1 MGWRNGGYASVLLV
15 AVGAAMWGTDAILR
29 VPLLEVASP
38 SQIVLLE
45 HLVLLLFSV
54 PAVVLGWR
62 FFRGLGA
69 AQWVALLVIGWGGSA
84 IATLLFTMAFAVGNP
99 TVAILLQKTQPLF
112 AIALAGILLRE
123 RLGWAYWPCF
133 AVAMVGAYLISFG
146 DLGAFAALG
155 SAELLTAALA
165 LGAALLWGSS
175 TVLGRLVLKD
185 MPFYALT
192 GARLLLAV
200 PLLAGIVVAQGAAG
214 GLGAGFASEP
224 GRVILLALIPGLLAL
239 LLYYRGLSGTR
250 ASYATLAELAF
261 PATAVVLNWT
271 FLGVGVSA
279 NQVLGFVLLWGAVF
293 VLGYLN
299 ARGSG
304 ARTRPPRWSAPGKR
318 FVPGCAPLLSLLVF
332 WSQPWKAVDTLCV
345 LEPWYSAT
353 FSGPLRSA
361 EVRSLSR
368 GPTRS
373 MRGTPKP
380 HESAIRPTDTSMIA
394 RSPGRSGKWGRSFSI
409 SASPGSRTS
418 PCP

>member
-15 AVGAAMWGTDAILR
+15 AVGAAMWGTDGILR

-45 HLVLLLFSV
+45 HLVLLVYSV

-62 FFRGLGA
+62 FFRGLGT
-69 AQWVALLVIGWGGSA
+69 AQWVALLIIGWGGSA
-84 IATLLFTMAFAVGNP
+84 IATLLFTTAFTVGNP
-99 TVAILLQKTQPLF
+99 TVVILLQKTQPLF
-112 AIALAGILLRE
+112 AIALATILLRE

-146 DLGAFAALG
+146 DFGPFRALG
-155 SAELLTAALA
+155 SAEAIAATLA

-185 MPFYALT
+185 MPFNTLT

-200 PLLAGIVVAQGAAG
+200 PLLAGIVIAQGSVG
-214 GLGAGFASEP
+214 GLGTGFASEP

-239 LLYYRGLSGTR
+239 LLYYRGLTGTR

-299 ARGSG
+299 AK
-304 ARTRPPRWSAPGKR
+304 AP
-318 FVPGCAPLLSLLVF
+318 APDPSTPV
-332 WSQPWKAVDTLCV
+332 V
-345 LEPWYSAT
+345 
-353 FSGPLRSA
+353 
-361 EVRSLSR
+361 
-368 GPTRS
+368 
-373 MRGTPKP
+373 GT
-380 HESAIRPTDTSMIA
+380 
-394 RSPGRSGKWGRSFSI
+394 G
-409 SASPGSRTS
+409 
-418 PCP
+418 

>member
-1 MGWRNGGYASVLLV
+1 MGWRNGGYTSVLLI
-15 AVGAAMWGTDAILR
+15 AVGAAMWGTDGILR
-29 VPLLEVASP
+29 VPLLDVASP

-45 HLVLLLFSV
+45 HLVLLLYSV

-62 FFRGLGA
+62 FFRGLRA

-84 IATLLFTMAFAVGNP
+84 LATLLFTTAFDVGNP
-99 TVAILLQKTQPLF
+99 TVVILLQKTQPLF
-112 AIALAGILLRE
+112 AIALAAILLRE

-146 DLGAFAALG
+146 DLEPFKALP
-155 SAELLTAALA
+155 SAEALAAALA

-185 MPFYALT
+185 LPFHALT

-200 PLLAGIVVAQGAAG
+200 PLLAGIVVAQGATG
-214 GLGAGFASEP
+214 GLGPGVAAAP
-224 GRVILLALIPGLLAL
+224 GRVVLLALIPGLLAL
-239 LLYYRGLSGTR
+239 LLYYRGLTGTR

-299 ARGSG
+299 AK
-304 ARTRPPRWSAPGKR
+304 APAPDPSAP
-318 FVPGCAPLLSLLVF
+318 VV
-332 WSQPWKAVDTLCV
+332 
-345 LEPWYSAT
+345 
-353 FSGPLRSA
+353 
-361 EVRSLSR
+361 
-368 GPTRS
+368 
-373 MRGTPKP
+373 GT
-380 HESAIRPTDTSMIA
+380 
-394 RSPGRSGKWGRSFSI
+394 G
-409 SASPGSRTS
+409 
-418 PCP
+418 

>member
-1 MGWRNGGYASVLLV
+1 
-15 AVGAAMWGTDAILR
+15 MWGTDGILR
-29 VPLLEVASP
+29 VPLLKVAAP
-38 SQIVLLE
+38 TQIVLLE
-45 HLVLLLFSV
+45 HLVLLLYSV
-54 PAVVLGWR
+54 PAVVLGWK

-69 AQWVALLVIGWGGSA
+69 AQWIALLIIGWGGSA
-84 IATLLFTMAFAVGNP
+84 IATLLFTTAFAVGNP
-99 TVAILLQKTQPLF
+99 TVVILLQKTQPLF
-112 AIALAGILLRE
+112 AIALAAILLRE

-146 DLGAFAALG
+146 DLGPFRALG
-155 SAELLTAALA
+155 SAEAIAAALA

-185 MPFYALT
+185 MPFNTLT

-200 PLLAGIVVAQGAAG
+200 PLLAGIVVAQGAIG
-214 GLGAGFASEP
+214 GLGTGFAAEP

-299 ARGSG
+299 AKSP
-304 ARTRPPRWSAPGKR
+304 APDPSAP
-318 FVPGCAPLLSLLVF
+318 VI
-332 WSQPWKAVDTLCV
+332 
-345 LEPWYSAT
+345 
-353 FSGPLRSA
+353 
-361 EVRSLSR
+361 
-368 GPTRS
+368 
-373 MRGTPKP
+373 GT
-380 HESAIRPTDTSMIA
+380 
-394 RSPGRSGKWGRSFSI
+394 G
-409 SASPGSRTS
+409 
-418 PCP
+418 

>member
-1 MGWRNGGYASVLLV
+1 MGWRNGGYVSVLLV
-15 AVGAAMWGTDAILR
+15 AVGAALWGTDAVLR

-45 HLVLLLFSV
+45 HLVLLLYSV

-84 IATLLFTMAFAVGNP
+84 LATLLFTTAFAVGNP
-99 TVAILLQKTQPLF
+99 TVVILLQKTQPLF

-133 AVAMVGAYLISFG
+133 LVAMVGAYLISFG
-146 DLGAFAALG
+146 DLGPFMALG
-155 SAELLTAALA
+155 SAEALTAVLA

-175 TVLGRLVLKD
+175 TVMGRLVLKD

-200 PLLAGIVVAQGAAG
+200 PLLAGIVVAQGTLEG
-214 GLGAGFASEP
+214 VGAGFASEP
-224 GRVILLALIPGLLAL
+224 GRVVLLALTPGLLAL

-261 PATAVVLNWT
+261 PATAVVLNWAV
-271 FLGVGVSA
+271 LGVGVNA
-279 NQVLGFVLLWGAVF
+279 NQVLGFVLLWGAVV

-299 ARGSG
+299 ARSP
-304 ARTRPPRWSAPGKR
+304 APDPSAP
-318 FVPGCAPLLSLLVF
+318 VV
-332 WSQPWKAVDTLCV
+332 
-345 LEPWYSAT
+345 
-353 FSGPLRSA
+353 
-361 EVRSLSR
+361 
-368 GPTRS
+368 
-373 MRGTPKP
+373 GT
-380 HESAIRPTDTSMIA
+380 
-394 RSPGRSGKWGRSFSI
+394 G
-409 SASPGSRTS
+409 
-418 PCP
+418 

>member
-15 AVGAAMWGTDAILR
+15 AVGAAMWGTDGILR

-45 HLVLLLFSV
+45 HLVLLLYSV

-62 FFRGLGA
+62 FLRGLGA
-69 AQWVALLVIGWGGSA
+69 AQWIALLIIGWGGSA
-84 IATLLFTMAFAVGNP
+84 LATLLFTTAFAVGNP
-99 TVAILLQKTQPLF
+99 TVVILLQKTQPLF
-112 AIALAGILLRE
+112 AIALAAILLRE

-133 AVAMVGAYLISFG
+133 AVAMVGAYLVSFG
-146 DLGAFAALG
+146 DLGPFRALG
-155 SAELLTAALA
+155 SAEAIAAALA

-185 MPFYALT
+185 MPFNTLT

-200 PLLAGIVVAQGAAG
+200 PLLAGIVVAQGAIG
-214 GLGAGFASEP
+214 GLGTGFAAEP

-299 ARGSG
+299 AKSP
-304 ARTRPPRWSAPGKR
+304 APDPSAP
-318 FVPGCAPLLSLLVF
+318 VI
-332 WSQPWKAVDTLCV
+332 
-345 LEPWYSAT
+345 
-353 FSGPLRSA
+353 
-361 EVRSLSR
+361 
-368 GPTRS
+368 
-373 MRGTPKP
+373 GT
-380 HESAIRPTDTSMIA
+380 
-394 RSPGRSGKWGRSFSI
+394 G
-409 SASPGSRTS
+409 
-418 PCP
+418 

>member
-15 AVGAAMWGTDAILR
+15 AVGAAMWGTDGILR

-45 HLVLLLFSV
+45 HLVLLLYSV

-62 FFRGLGA
+62 FFRGLEA

-84 IATLLFTMAFAVGNP
+84 LATLLFTTAFAVGNP
-99 TVAILLQKTQPLF
+99 TVVILLQKTQPLF
-112 AIALAGILLRE
+112 AIALAAILLRE

-133 AVAMVGAYLISFG
+133 AVAMVGAYMISFG
-146 DLGAFAALG
+146 NLGPFTALG
-155 SAELLTAALA
+155 STELLPAALA

-200 PLLAGIVVAQGAAG
+200 PLLAGIVVAQSSVG
-214 GLGAGFASEP
+214 GLAAGFASEP

-239 LLYYRGLSGTR
+239 LLYYRGLTGTR

-279 NQVLGFVLLWGAVF
+279 NQLLGFVLLWGAVF
-293 VLGYLN
+293 MLGYLN
-299 ARGSG
+299 VR
-304 ARTRPPRWSAPGKR
+304 APE
-318 FVPGCAPLLSLLVF
+318 PDPTAPV
-332 WSQPWKAVDTLCV
+332 V
-345 LEPWYSAT
+345 
-353 FSGPLRSA
+353 
-361 EVRSLSR
+361 
-368 GPTRS
+368 
-373 MRGTPKP
+373 GT
-380 HESAIRPTDTSMIA
+380 
-394 RSPGRSGKWGRSFSI
+394 G
-409 SASPGSRTS
+409 
-418 PCP
+418 

>member
-15 AVGAAMWGTDAILR
+15 AVGAAMWGTDGILR

-45 HLVLLLFSV
+45 HLILLLYSV

-69 AQWVALLVIGWGGSA
+69 AQWVALLIIGWGGSA
-84 IATLLFTMAFAVGNP
+84 LATLLFTTAFDVGNP
-99 TVAILLQKTQPLF
+99 TVVILLQKTQPLF
-112 AIALAGILLRE
+112 AIALAAILLRE

-146 DLGAFAALG
+146 DLSPFGALG
-155 SAELLTAALA
+155 SAEAIAAALA

-185 MPFYALT
+185 MPFNTLT
-192 GARLLLAV
+192 GARL
-200 PLLAGIVVAQGAAG
+200 
-214 GLGAGFASEP
+214 
-224 GRVILLALIPGLLAL
+224 LLAL
-239 LLYYRGLSGTR
+239 LLYYRGLTGTR

-299 ARGSG
+299 AKSP
-304 ARTRPPRWSAPGKR
+304 APDPSAP
-318 FVPGCAPLLSLLVF
+318 VV
-332 WSQPWKAVDTLCV
+332 
-345 LEPWYSAT
+345 
-353 FSGPLRSA
+353 
-361 EVRSLSR
+361 
-368 GPTRS
+368 
-373 MRGTPKP
+373 GT
-380 HESAIRPTDTSMIA
+380 
-394 RSPGRSGKWGRSFSI
+394 G
-409 SASPGSRTS
+409 
-418 PCP
+418 

>member
-1 MGWRNGGYASVLLV
+1 
-15 AVGAAMWGTDAILR
+15 MWGTDGILR

-69 AQWVALLVIGWGGSA
+69 AQWISLLVIGWGGSA
-84 IATLLFTMAFAVGNP
+84 LATLLFTTAFAVGNP
-99 TVAILLQKTQPLF
+99 TVVILLQKTQPLF
-112 AIALAGILLRE
+112 AIVLAAVLLRE

-146 DLGAFAALG
+146 NLDPFAALG
-155 SAELLTAALA
+155 SAELLAAAFA

-192 GARLLLAV
+192 GVRLLLAV
-200 PLLAGIVVAQGAAG
+200 PLLLGIVVAQGAVG

-224 GRVILLALIPGLLAL
+224 LRVVLLALIPGLLAL
-239 LLYYRGLSGTR
+239 LLYYRGLTGTR

-271 FLGVGVSA
+271 FLDVGVSA

-299 ARGSG
+299 AKS
-304 ARTRPPRWSAPGKR
+304 PAPDPSSP
-318 FVPGCAPLLSLLVF
+318 VV
-332 WSQPWKAVDTLCV
+332 
-345 LEPWYSAT
+345 
-353 FSGPLRSA
+353 
-361 EVRSLSR
+361 
-368 GPTRS
+368 
-373 MRGTPKP
+373 GT
-380 HESAIRPTDTSMIA
+380 
-394 RSPGRSGKWGRSFSI
+394 G
-409 SASPGSRTS
+409 
-418 PCP
+418 

>member
-15 AVGAAMWGTDAILR
+15 AVGAAMWGTDGILR
-29 VPLLEVASP
+29 VPSLEVASP

-45 HLVLLLFSV
+45 HLILLLYSV

-69 AQWVALLVIGWGGSA
+69 AQWVALLIIGWGGSA
-84 IATLLFTMAFAVGNP
+84 LATLLFTTAFAVGNP
-99 TVAILLQKTQPLF
+99 TVVILLQKTQPLF
-112 AIALAGILLRE
+112 AIALAAILLRE

-146 DLGAFAALG
+146 DLGPFRALG
-155 SAELLTAALA
+155 SAEALAAFLA

-185 MPFYALT
+185 MPFNTLT

-200 PLLAGIVVAQGAAG
+200 PLLACIVIAQGSLG
-214 GLGAGFASEP
+214 GLGTGFAAEP

-239 LLYYRGLSGTR
+239 LLYYRGLTGTR

-261 PATAVVLNWT
+261 PATAVILNWT

-299 ARGSG
+299 AKSP
-304 ARTRPPRWSAPGKR
+304 APDPSAP
-318 FVPGCAPLLSLLVF
+318 VV
-332 WSQPWKAVDTLCV
+332 
-345 LEPWYSAT
+345 
-353 FSGPLRSA
+353 
-361 EVRSLSR
+361 
-368 GPTRS
+368 
-373 MRGTPKP
+373 GT
-380 HESAIRPTDTSMIA
+380 
-394 RSPGRSGKWGRSFSI
+394 G
-409 SASPGSRTS
+409 
-418 PCP
+418 

>member
-15 AVGAAMWGTDAILR
+15 AAGAAMWGTDGILR
-29 VPLLEVASP
+29 VPLLKVASP

-45 HLVLLLFSV
+45 HLVLLVFSV

-69 AQWVALLVIGWGGSA
+69 AQWVALLIIGWGGSA
-84 IATLLFTMAFAVGNP
+84 LATLLFTAAFAVGNP
-99 TVAILLQKTQPLF
+99 TVVILLQKTQPLF
-112 AIALAGILLRE
+112 AIALAAILLRE

-133 AVAMVGAYLISFG
+133 AVAMVGTYMISFG
-146 DLGAFAALG
+146 DLGPFSALT
-155 SAELLTAALA
+155 SAQLLPAALA

-185 MPFYALT
+185 LPFYALT

-200 PLLAGIVVAQGAAG
+200 PLLAGIVVAQGSVG

-239 LLYYRGLSGTR
+239 LLYYRGLTGTR

-261 PATAVVLNWT
+261 PATAVILNWT
-271 FLGVGVSA
+271 FLGVGVSP

-299 ARGSG
+299 AKMP
-304 ARTRPPRWSAPGKR
+304 APDPSAP
-318 FVPGCAPLLSLLVF
+318 VV
-332 WSQPWKAVDTLCV
+332 
-345 LEPWYSAT
+345 
-353 FSGPLRSA
+353 
-361 EVRSLSR
+361 
-368 GPTRS
+368 
-373 MRGTPKP
+373 GT
-380 HESAIRPTDTSMIA
+380 
-394 RSPGRSGKWGRSFSI
+394 G
-409 SASPGSRTS
+409 
-418 PCP
+418 

>member
-1 MGWRNGGYASVLLV
+1 VGWRNGGYVSVLLV
-15 AVGAAMWGTDAILR
+15 AVGAALWGTDAVLR

-45 HLVLLLFSV
+45 HLVLLLYSV

-84 IATLLFTMAFAVGNP
+84 LATLLFTTAFAVGNP
-99 TVAILLQKTQPLF
+99 TVVILLQKTQPLF

-133 AVAMVGAYLISFG
+133 LVAMVGAYLISFG
-146 DLGAFAALG
+146 DLGPFMALG
-155 SAELLTAALA
+155 SAEALTAVLA

-175 TVLGRLVLKD
+175 TVMGRLVLKD

-200 PLLAGIVVAQGAAG
+200 PLLAGIVVAQGTLEG
-214 GLGAGFASEP
+214 VGAGFASEP
-224 GRVILLALIPGLLAL
+224 GRVVLLALTPGLLAL

-261 PATAVVLNWT
+261 PATAVVLNWAV
-271 FLGVGVSA
+271 LGVGVNA
-279 NQVLGFVLLWGAVF
+279 NQVLGFVLLWGAVV

-299 ARGSG
+299 ARSP
-304 ARTRPPRWSAPGKR
+304 APDPSAP
-318 FVPGCAPLLSLLVF
+318 VV
-332 WSQPWKAVDTLCV
+332 
-345 LEPWYSAT
+345 
-353 FSGPLRSA
+353 
-361 EVRSLSR
+361 
-368 GPTRS
+368 
-373 MRGTPKP
+373 GT
-380 HESAIRPTDTSMIA
+380 
-394 RSPGRSGKWGRSFSI
+394 G
-409 SASPGSRTS
+409 
-418 PCP
+418 

>member
-1 MGWRNGGYASVLLV
+1 MGWRNGGYTSVLLI
-15 AVGAAMWGTDAILR
+15 AVGAAMWGTDGILR
-29 VPLLEVASP
+29 VPLLDVASP

-45 HLVLLLFSV
+45 HLVLLLYSV

-84 IATLLFTMAFAVGNP
+84 LATLLFTTAFDVGNP
-99 TVAILLQKTQPLF
+99 TVVILLQKTQPLF
-112 AIALAGILLRE
+112 AIALAAILLRE

-146 DLGAFAALG
+146 DLEPFKALP
-155 SAELLTAALA
+155 SAEALAAALA

-185 MPFYALT
+185 LPFHALT

-200 PLLAGIVVAQGAAG
+200 PLLAGIVVAQGATG
-214 GLGAGFASEP
+214 GLGP
-224 GRVILLALIPGLLAL
+224 GVAAAPGQVVLLALIPGLLAL
-239 LLYYRGLSGTR
+239 LLYYRGLTGTR

-279 NQVLGFVLLWGAVF
+279 SQVLGFVLLWGAVF

-299 ARGSG
+299 AK
-304 ARTRPPRWSAPGKR
+304 APAPDPSAP
-318 FVPGCAPLLSLLVF
+318 VV
-332 WSQPWKAVDTLCV
+332 
-345 LEPWYSAT
+345 
-353 FSGPLRSA
+353 
-361 EVRSLSR
+361 
-368 GPTRS
+368 
-373 MRGTPKP
+373 GT
-380 HESAIRPTDTSMIA
+380 
-394 RSPGRSGKWGRSFSI
+394 G
-409 SASPGSRTS
+409 
-418 PCP
+418 

>member
-15 AVGAAMWGTDAILR
+15 AVGAAMWGTDGILR

-45 HLVLLLFSV
+45 HLVLLGYSV

-62 FFRGLGA
+62 FFRDLGT
-69 AQWVALLVIGWGGSA
+69 AQWVALLIIGWGGSA
-84 IATLLFTMAFAVGNP
+84 IATLLFTTAFTVGNP
-99 TVAILLQKTQPLF
+99 TVVILLQKTQPLF
-112 AIALAGILLRE
+112 AIALATILLRE

-146 DLGAFAALG
+146 DFGPFRALG
-155 SAELLTAALA
+155 SAEAIAAALA

-185 MPFYALT
+185 MPFNTLT

-200 PLLAGIVVAQGAAG
+200 PLLAGIVIAQGSVG
-214 GLGAGFASEP
+214 GLGTGFASEP

-239 LLYYRGLSGTR
+239 LLYYRGLTGTR

-279 NQVLGFVLLWGAVF
+279 NQVLGFMLLWGAVF

-299 ARGSG
+299 AK
-304 ARTRPPRWSAPGKR
+304 AP
-318 FVPGCAPLLSLLVF
+318 APDPSTPVI
-332 WSQPWKAVDTLCV
+332 
-345 LEPWYSAT
+345 
-353 FSGPLRSA
+353 
-361 EVRSLSR
+361 
-368 GPTRS
+368 
-373 MRGTPKP
+373 GT
-380 HESAIRPTDTSMIA
+380 
-394 RSPGRSGKWGRSFSI
+394 G
-409 SASPGSRTS
+409 
-418 PCP
+418 